1 MQEFLFDR
9 YIIERKDISHASS
22 TWECVQT
29 TDDTSV
35 TVRKFNPTKDYLFR
49 LRAEND
55 FGVSDPSMS
64 VSYYGK
70 RGESFFVDFLL
81 FVTVCHI
88 SLVYLW
94 SLFMFVIGCLL
105 PYHLIMIHVLYKY

>member
-1 MQEFLFDR
+1 MLLALPNEQHASGIAYRHLSGTTVQKFLFDR

-70 RGESFFVDFLL
+70 RGE
-81 FVTVCHI
+81 
-88 SLVYLW
+88 
-94 SLFMFVIGCLL
+94 
-105 PYHLIMIHVLYKY
+105 